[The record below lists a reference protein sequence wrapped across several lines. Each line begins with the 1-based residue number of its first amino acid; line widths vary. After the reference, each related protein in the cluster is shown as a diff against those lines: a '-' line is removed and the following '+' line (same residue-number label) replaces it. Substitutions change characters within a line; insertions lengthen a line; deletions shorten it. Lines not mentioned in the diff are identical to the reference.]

1 MSRAS
6 FWLVI
11 GIVGLG
17 TVLMRTVPIMAHGR
31 VRTPPVLERLLKH
44 VPAAAL
50 TALIVPAALY
60 LKTNGSYEVSPDR
73 VIAAVVAAL
82 VAYKTKNV
90 IATLV
95 VGMAALWAVQ
105 AVL

>member
-11 GIVGLG
+11 AVVGMG

-31 VRTPPVLERLLKH
+31 VRTPPVLARLLKH

-50 TALIVPAALY
+50 TALIVPSTLY
-60 LKTNGSYEVSPDR
+60 LRLNGSYEVSPDR
-73 VIAAVVAAL
+73 IAAAAIAVF
-82 VAYKTKNV
+82 VAYKTRNV

-95 VGMAALWAVQ
+95 VGMAALWAIQ
-105 AVL
+105 AIF